1 MRAPRLALHRRAA
14 RRRATAGFSLIEL
27 LVVILIVAEVLVAV
41 SLLFDFNDRVTRVQ
55 TQAADLQQSM
65 RVAQQEVLR
74 HLRMAGRGNLPH
86 GINPTA
92 VASGSTPPLT
102 GVGIDVR
109 NNVGIDASSPSA
121 EIAVGFGGSPRAVRG
136 TDILIVR
143 GCFEAPLFQVLPGGG
158 SFTPDA
164 NGDGDR
170 SDGRITID
178 NPGPAGIC
186 QRLSELG
193 DDAVD
198 RPLLVSSSSDDAL
211 FAVARITA
219 SSATGD
225 LAADCINSPSSV
237 TLGLDFEQLTNPYL
251 VFSGNVYPPQLV
263 SVGWACLLEEHRFYV
278 REEYAVPGDA
288 GTELA
293 PRLSRARMNPGTEEP
308 LDGLAANLRL
318 DIADNIF
325 DLQIA
330 LGFDSDYPSD
340 GSAPGAFEDDA
351 DYLGTDD
358 TVFEGTTAAARDA
371 DDWLYN
377 SPGDDPAALQ
387 WRVHRFPGN
396 SRGVALE
403 YVRLTLLGRAD
414 RQDPSYRA
422 PLLELIEDHEY
433 DVAPSNAF
441 NQEHARMYRRRMLQ
455 TVVAPRNL

>member
-86 GINPTA
+86 GIDPTA
-92 VASGSTPPLT
+92 AASGTTPPLT

-121 EIAVGFGGSPRAVRG
+121 EIAAGFGGSPRAVRG

-143 GCFEAPLFQVLPGGG
+143 GCFEAPLFQVLPGGAT
-158 SFTPDA
+158 FTPDA
-164 NGDGDR
+164 NGDGDL

-225 LAADCINSPSSV
+225 LAADCITSPSSV
-237 TLGLDFEQLTNPYL
+237 TLQLDFNPLTNPYM

-293 PRLSRARMNPGTEEP
+293 PRLSRARMNPGTERP
-308 LDGLAANLRL
+308 VDGLAENLRL

-340 GSAPGAFEDDA
+340 GGAPGAFEDDA
-351 DYLGTDD
+351 DYLGIDD
-358 TVFEGTTAAARDA
+358 TVFEGATAAELAA

-377 SPGDDPAALQ
+377 SPNDDPTALQ

-422 PLLELIEDHEY
+422 PRLELIEDHDY
-433 DVAPSNAF
+433 DAAPSSAF